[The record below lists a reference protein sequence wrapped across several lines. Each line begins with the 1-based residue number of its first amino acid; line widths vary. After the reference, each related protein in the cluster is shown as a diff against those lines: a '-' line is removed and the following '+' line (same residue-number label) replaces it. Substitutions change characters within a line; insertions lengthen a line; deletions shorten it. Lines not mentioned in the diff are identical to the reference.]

1 MDGAGDEVRVWRDLR
16 SENYLR
22 RDIEDKL
29 GIFCHQKFRIAKFK
43 LQKAFI
49 KYE

>member
-29 GIFCHQKFRIAKFK
+29 GIFCHQKFRFE
-43 LQKAFI
+43 LQEAFI
-49 KYE
+49 KK